1 MGCVERISAITKLAI
16 EAYRRVAR
24 AERRLEE
31 LKRELE
37 GWLSLVPEV
46 ELQVYAVETQRIQRE
61 EDEKLA
67 IFLRR
72 VERKRTLNT
81 SFGNL

>member
-1 MGCVERISAITKLAI
+1 MGCVERISPITRLAI

-37 GWLSLVPEV
+37 GWLSLVPEA
-46 ELQVYAVETQRIQRE
+46 ELQAYAVETQRIQRE

-67 IFLRR
+67 VFLRR
-72 VERKRTLNT
+72 VERKKALNT
-81 SFGNL
+81 PLGK